1 MGLDLL
7 IRNGTIVD
15 GSGAPRDRGDV
26 GIDDGRIVEIGR
38 IRSVAGRTIDA
49 DGLIVAPGFID
60 GHTHMDAQV
69 AWDPIGS
76 CSCWHG
82 VTTVIMGNCGFALAP
97 CTPQEREWFAR
108 CLTAVEDIPTEA
120 MMAGIDWTWETF
132 PEYLATVDR
141 LPKAINYGA
150 YIGHSALRMYVMGK
164 RALSEPATE
173 DDLTRM
179 AAAVREAIRVGA
191 MGFSSSRATTHV
203 TPDDRPVASRIADWT
218 EVDRLVGAMAGLNAG
233 VFQVGQDTS
242 GGEAQRKFLARLKQV
257 AVQTGRPVMFGTI
270 SSRQGDRPNPWTY
283 QLDYLDDCAAAGA
296 RMWGQ
301 TTTRSINAIFS
312 LKSYLPFDVLPAWRQ
327 IRRLPLGEQKQRL
340 ADPATRRQLVAE
352 EAGMKPRDN
361 VFQGGGAAT
370 TDPRKP
376 DYANLYVMKGVDWN
390 DPTVAQLSAELR
402 RHPVEVMIDLV
413 LENDDQVFVQPLVN
427 EDPEHVL
434 GMLRHPRTLAT
445 FSDSGAHVCQEMG
458 SSLQTHLLSYWV
470 RARQV
475 FSLEEAVRKLTFDNA
490 SAWEINDRGLVR
502 AGYRAELVVFH
513 EHQAQERTGQVRAHR
528 EARIAG
534 RPLVHH
540 VPRDR
545 GDVLLAKPLQTR
557 QMHPR
562 MRGHP
567 GHPVGIR
574 LPKGLVA
581 VAHDDDVARLDRHAR
596 PCGHGVELLGR
607 DRLADGHVA
616 LLAAGGDVE
625 EHASGRQA
633 VEVRVDR
640 APGGPGRRQAV
651 LERAAVVQLAV
662 PGHVAERVN
671 VGDREPVVDEVE
683 AIEHDVGTLTARRE
697 RHVVHDRRLG
707 PDVARQRNR
716 AAGPH
721 QGRGLGALDGGDEVR
736 GAALIVVSPAPPVVE
751 LLEIP
756 LDAILRGWLP
766 VGHRRSS
773 R

>member
-1 MGLDLL
+1 MALDLL
-7 IRNGTIVD
+7 IRGGSIVD
-15 GSGAPRDRGDV
+15 GSGAARYRGDV
-26 GIDDGRIVEIGR
+26 GTAGGRIVEIGR
-38 IRSVAGRTIDA
+38 VASVAERTLDA
-49 DGLIVAPGFID
+49 AGLIVAPGFID

-69 AWDPIGS
+69 AWDRMGS

-97 CTPQEREWFAR
+97 CPPAEREWFAR

-164 RALSEPATE
+164 RALAEPATE
-173 DDLTRM
+173 ADLARM
-179 AAAVREAIRVGA
+179 AAAVQEAIRVGA

-203 TPDDRPVASRIADWT
+203 TPDDTPVASRIAAWS
-218 EVDRLVGAMAGLNAG
+218 ELDRLVGAMAELNAG
-233 VFQVGQDTS
+233 VFQVGPDTS
-242 GGEAQRKFLARLKQV
+242 GGEAQRRFLARLKQV
-257 AVQTGRPVMFGTI
+257 AVETGRPVMFGTI

-283 QLDYLDDCAAAGA
+283 QLEYLDDCAAAGA

-327 IRRLPLGEQKQRL
+327 LRRLPLGEQKQRL

-470 RARQV
+470 RVRQA
-475 FSLEEAVRKLTFDNA
+475 FTLEEAVRMLTFDNA
-490 SAWEINDRGLVR
+490 SAWELPGRGLIR
-502 AGYRAELVVFH
+502 TGYAADLVVFDE
-513 EHQAQERTGQVRAHR
+513 EHVRPRLPTVEQDLPGGARRLVQKADGIAATVVNGIVAMEHGEPTGSY
-528 EARIAG
+528 AG
-534 RPLVHH
+534 R
-540 VPRDR
+540 
-545 GDVLLAKPLQTR
+545 VLNGP
-557 QMHPR
+557 
-562 MRGHP
+562 
-567 GHPVGIR
+567 
-574 LPKGLVA
+574 
-581 VAHDDDVARLDRHAR
+581 
-596 PCGHGVELLGR
+596 
-607 DRLADGHVA
+607 
-616 LLAAGGDVE
+616 LAA
-625 EHASGRQA
+625 S
-633 VEVRVDR
+633 
-640 APGGPGRRQAV
+640 
-651 LERAAVVQLAV
+651 
-662 PGHVAERVN
+662 
-671 VGDREPVVDEVE
+671 
-683 AIEHDVGTLTARRE
+683 
-697 RHVVHDRRLG
+697 
-707 PDVARQRNR
+707 
-716 AAGPH
+716 
-721 QGRGLGALDGGDEVR
+721 
-736 GAALIVVSPAPPVVE
+736 
-751 LLEIP
+751 
-756 LDAILRGWLP
+756 
-766 VGHRRSS
+766 
-773 R
+773 